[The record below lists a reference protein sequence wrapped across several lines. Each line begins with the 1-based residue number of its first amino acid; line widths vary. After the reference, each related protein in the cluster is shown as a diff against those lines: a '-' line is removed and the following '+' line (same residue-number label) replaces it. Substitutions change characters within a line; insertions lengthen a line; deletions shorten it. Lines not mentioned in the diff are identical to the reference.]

1 MNENLVYNSIDR
13 VIILWFTSEMA
24 LLVSVFITRVSC
36 HLLSELLRYFLKKL
50 PNTEVVVYFLNS
62 INKHLTLL
70 VILKAPMPGTW
81 NAVIIYDCCW
91 VLVLSIAREQVFA
104 YHDQSRIWVWKWRLY
119 CGCPEMKTVN
129 ATAG

>member
-13 VIILWFTSEMA
+13 VIIPWFTSEMA
-24 LLVSVFITRVSC
+24 LLVSVFITRVSY

-70 VILKAPMPGTW
+70 VILKAPMPDTW

-91 VLVLSIAREQVFA
+91 VLILSIAREQVFA
-104 YHDQSRIWVWKWRLY
+104 YHDQSRIWVWKWRSY